1 MLRKVELVY
10 SKAPLYFL
18 AYKAVRSLC
27 RIPLKLGK
35 IPLSSDQG
43 QSYVVVYWVK
53 NKINNF
59 RFLPSVWK
67 PYSSSAYRLGISPYC
82 FARHVTKNDPDFYYG
97 RTLCY

>member
-1 MLRKVELVY
+1 MTGGL
-10 SKAPLYFL
+10 SKNFHGVGIGPLSKKL
-18 AYKAVRSLC
+18 AV
-27 RIPLKLGK
+27 KLGK

-43 QSYVVVYWVK
+43 QSYVVYWVK

-59 RFLPSVWK
+59 RFLSSVWK